1 MEGVMR
7 EKSINK
13 NEELYKLIDLV
24 IDGDSDAFSRI
35 VEMYTPLLKKI
46 LNAYTTEEMSKED
59 IEDLGQE
66 ELIAFY
72 RAIINFDKEQSNVE
86 FGLYAKICVTNS
98 MISLKRAASKK
109 HKESLVGDEE
119 INSITDP
126 DGEVPK
132 FFEMRE
138 SERELGEQ
146 IEKTLSRYENE
157 VWAYYVNG
165 LSSKEISK
173 KLNSS
178 EKSID
183 NAIFRIRRKLKTLL
197 IAD

>member
-1 MEGVMR
+1 MR
-7 EKSINK
+7 EKSMKK

-24 IDGDSDAFSRI
+24 IAGDSDAFSTL
-35 VEMYTPLLKKI
+35 VEAYNPMLKKI
-46 LNAYTTEEMSKED
+46 LYAYTTEEMSKED
-59 IEDLGQE
+59 VEDLSQE

-72 RAIINFDKEQSNVE
+72 RAIINFDKEQQNVE

-98 MISLKRAASKK
+98 MISLKRATAKK
-109 HKESLVGDEE
+109 SNETLVGDEE
-119 INSITDP
+119 MNSITDP
-126 DGEVPK
+126 DGEIPK
-132 FFEMRE
+132 LFEMRE

-146 IEKTLSRYENE
+146 IEKTLSGYENE
-157 VWAYYVNG
+157 VWSYYVNG
-165 LSSKEISK
+165 YSSREIAR

>member
-1 MEGVMR
+1 MR
-7 EKSINK
+7 EKSIK
-13 NEELYKLIDLV
+13 NREEIYKLIDLV
-24 IDGDSDAFSRI
+24 VMGDSDSFSKL
-35 VEMYTPLLKKI
+35 VEIYNPLLKKI
-46 LNAYTTEEMSKED
+46 LFSYTTDEMSKED
-59 IEDLGQE
+59 VEDLGQE

-72 RAIINFDKEQSNVE
+72 RAIINFDKEQRNVE

-98 MISLKRAASKK
+98 MISLRRAMAKK
-109 HKESLVGDEE
+109 SNESLVGDEE
-119 INSITDP
+119 MNSITDP
-126 DGEVPK
+126 EGEIPK

-146 IEKTLSRYENE
+146 IEKTLSVYENE
-157 VWAYYVNG
+157 VWSYYVNG
-165 LSSKEISK
+165 YSSREIAQ

-183 NAIFRIRRKLKTLL
+183 NSIFRIRRKLKTLL